1 MNPKALQ
8 AMDAQADEVRE
19 RTIAFTHWFT
29 LNTGYK
35 SGEFEDLTVMLA
47 QRDALRGLVEFA
59 GHKFECAA
67 SRNHLDCYKNH
78 APHPCTCGFDKAE
91 YALKSRLTDLV
102 RLQEQSGNEGDK

>member
-1 MNPKALQ
+1 MNPKALL
-8 AMDAQADEVRE
+8 AMDAQADEVRDRGVGIYCCCSSTE
-19 RTIAFTHWFT
+19 EYTCMACDIRT
-29 LNTGYK
+29 L
-35 SGEFEDLTVMLA
+35 LA
-47 QRDALRGLVEFA
+47 QRDALRGLAEFA

-78 APHPCTCGFDKAE
+78 APHTCTCGFDKAE

>member
-1 MNPKALQ
+1 MTDELTKALQ
-8 AMDAQADEVRE
+8 AMDAQADEVRGWC
-19 RTIAFTHWFT
+19 THIPLLT
-29 LNTGYK
+29 LI
-35 SGEFEDLTVMLA
+35 A
-47 QRDALRGLVEFA
+47 QRDALRGLAEFA